1 MISKWQWLWRQLTHT
16 MWIRATLFA
25 LVGVVAALLALSAQ
39 FFFPQSFP
47 FEVGASAVDSVL
59 NIIATSMLAVTTFS
73 LSVMV
78 TAYQAA
84 STNVTP
90 RATQL
95 LIQDTTSQNV
105 LGTFIGSFLYALV
118 AMIALSTDAYGEAG
132 RFFLFVVTIAVI
144 FLVVIALL
152 RWISHLT
159 SFGRVPDSC
168 ERVEDATRKALMYRF
183 DNPCLGGVTPT
194 SGDFPVEFELRA
206 ERTGY
211 LQHVDMPR
219 LQDVAKE
226 AGAVLRVQLLPG
238 KFVTINDTLLV
249 ASKPLP
255 KSCEQQIADAFLIQ
269 HTRSFEQDPRFGFIV
284 LSEIASRALSPSI
297 NDPGTA
303 IDIIGREV
311 RLFSLFAEKHDPA
324 EALCPQV
331 QIPAL
336 DNNDLLTD
344 AFAPIV
350 RDASNLV
357 EVRIR
362 LHKAI
367 DQLEKVLPLDWQPPL
382 QTLRDY
388 ANTYAKQELNQD
400 DQQRLRRME

>member
-16 MWIRATLFA
+16 MWIRASLFA
-25 LVGVVAALLALSAQ
+25 LVGVVAALMALSAQ
-39 FFFPQSFP
+39 FFFPDSFP
-47 FEVGASAVDSVL
+47 FEVGAEAVDSIL

-144 FLVVIALL
+144 CLVVIALL

-168 ERVEDATRKALMYRF
+168 ERVEKATRDALMSRF
-183 DNPCLGGVTPT
+183 SNPYLGGVGYT
-194 SGDFPVEFELRA
+194 SGDFPVKFKLQSEC
-206 ERTGY
+206 TGY
-211 LQHVDMPR
+211 LQHIDMPR

-226 AGAVLRVQLLPG
+226 NDTVLRVKLLPG
-238 KFVTINDTLLV
+238 KFVTVGDTLLV
-249 ASKPLP
+249 ASKPIS
-255 KSCEQQIADAFLIQ
+255 KSCEQQIAASFSIK

-284 LSEIASRALSPSI
+284 LSEIASRALSPGI

-311 RLFSLFAEKHDPA
+311 RLFSLFAQEH
-324 EALCPQV
+324 EAANPRCPQV
-331 QIPAL
+331 EIPPLA
-336 DNNDLLTD
+336 NTDLLTD
-344 AFAPIV
+344 AFAPMV

-367 DQLEKVLPLDWQPPL
+367 AQLEEILPHQWQNPL
-382 QTLRDY
+382 QTLREY
-388 ANTYAKQELNQD
+388 ANTYAKQELNAD
-400 DQQRLRRME
+400 DQRRLQRME